1 MIRLES
7 SAREKQPREKGENT
21 KMKMDENDELMPQ
34 YDLDYSK
41 SKPNRF
47 AEKYQK
53 MQRTVV
59 LDSDVAENFPSAE
72 SVNEALRFLVRV
84 TRENQ
89 SSLQNK

>member
-1 MIRLES
+1 
-7 SAREKQPREKGENT
+7 
-21 KMKMDENDELMPQ
+21 MDKNDELLPE

-41 SKPNRF
+41 SKPNHF
-47 AEKYQK
+47 AAKYQQ

-84 TRENQ
+84 TQEKK
-89 SSLQNK
+89 SELQTK

>member
-1 MIRLES
+1 
-7 SAREKQPREKGENT
+7 
-21 KMKMDENDELMPQ
+21 MKMDKNDELLPE

-47 AEKYQK
+47 AKKYQQ

-84 TRENQ
+84 TQENRE
-89 SSLQNK
+89 SLQQK

>member
-1 MIRLES
+1 
-7 SAREKQPREKGENT
+7 
-21 KMKMDENDELMPQ
+21 MDENNELLPE

-47 AEKYQK
+47 AEKHQQ

-89 SSLQNK
+89 NALQSK

>member
-1 MIRLES
+1 
-7 SAREKQPREKGENT
+7 
-21 KMKMDENDELMPQ
+21 MKMDENDELLPK

-47 AEKYQK
+47 AEKYQQ
-53 MQRTVV
+53 MQRTVI
-59 LDSDVAENFPSAE
+59 LDSDVAENFPSSE

-89 SSLQNK
+89 TSLQSK